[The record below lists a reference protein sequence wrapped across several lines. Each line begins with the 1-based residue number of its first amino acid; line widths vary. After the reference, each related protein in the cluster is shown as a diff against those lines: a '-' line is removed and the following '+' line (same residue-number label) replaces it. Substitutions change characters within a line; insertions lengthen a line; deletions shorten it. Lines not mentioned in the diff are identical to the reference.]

1 MFTDK
6 KTFEDLMKSYDFLI
20 KNKDDATAA
29 IDFVLELVSIE
40 RPDLKG
46 FTCVLNQ
53 MVKDVE
59 DDNFGKE

>member
-1 MFTDK
+1 MLIDK
-6 KTFEDLMKSYDFLI
+6 RTFEDLMKSYDFLI

-29 IDFVLELVSIE
+29 IDFVLELVSME
-40 RPDLKG
+40 RPDLKD

-53 MVKDVE
+53 MVKDIE

>member
-29 IDFVLELVSIE
+29 IDFVLELVNIE
-40 RPDLKG
+40 RPDLKD
-46 FTCVLNQ
+46 FTCVLNR